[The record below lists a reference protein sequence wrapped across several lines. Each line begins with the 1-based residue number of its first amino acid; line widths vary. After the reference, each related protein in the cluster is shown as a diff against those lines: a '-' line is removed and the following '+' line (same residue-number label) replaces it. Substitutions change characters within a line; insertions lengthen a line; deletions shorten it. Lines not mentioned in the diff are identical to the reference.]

1 MNKEKIENIKEL
13 IQMLRE
19 QKVYKFEADDTFLN
33 VKIEFTAAAFYEE
46 VQPSKQEEKDE
57 DDEDLLYHSV

>member
-46 VQPSKQEEKDE
+46 IDQKGTPEKDE
-57 DDEDLLYHSV
+57 DEDEILYHSV